1 MKPCPNSLKESL
13 SRAISG
19 TTRALLVALKL
30 VDNLTNVLRTES
42 ALAANVLNHGLTG
55 RSLSKAANRSWKVL
69 AETWVAS
76 TVFAADSNEAN
87 LASFVATNAIGV
99 CEVTGL
105 HLCHGDQESIR
116 DKMTVLMLYE
126 HAVSDHAVEI

>member
-1 MKPCPNSLKESL
+1 
-13 SRAISG
+13 
-19 TTRALLVALKL
+19 VF
-30 VDNLTNVLRTES
+30 
-42 ALAANVLNHGLTG
+42 NHGLTG

-105 HLCHGDQESIR
+105 HLCHGNQESVRHEISIL
-116 DKMTVLMLYE
+116 VLYE